1 MLKHRIIPIVLI
13 DGFSVLKTIN
23 FKTRR
28 GLGSPITVMRTYE
41 TRNVDEMVILDIDA
55 SKQSRSMD
63 KWLVQE
69 ISQDCFMP
77 LTIGGGIKTCYQIE
91 ELLEAGADKVSINTS
106 SITDT
111 AFIKEAVKVFGAQ
124 CIVISID
131 VDAAAKLYN
140 PNLSSEVT
148 VPDHIAMMHDCDVGE
163 FLICDV
169 AKEGTMEGP
178 NLSLATELTAKI
190 EKPVIYAGGVS
201 KPADCVDLIQNA
213 NINAVG
219 VSSIFHFTDYTPQ
232 DCRNALV
239 AAGIPARAM

>member
-55 SKQSRSMD
+55 SKQGRSID
-63 KWLVQE
+63 KWLIKE

-77 LTIGGGIKTCYQIE
+77 LTIGGGIRTCFEIE
-91 ELLEAGADKVSINTS
+91 ELLESGADKVAINSS
-106 SITDT
+106 SIHDT
-111 AFIKEAVKVFGAQ
+111 RFIKEAVNVFGSQ
-124 CIVISID
+124 CIVISVD
-131 VDAAAKLYN
+131 VDADAQIYN
-140 PNLSSEVT
+140 ENQPTDLT
-148 VPDHIAMMHDCDVGE
+148 VAQHIDAMHDCDVGE

-178 NLSLATELTAKI
+178 NLNLAQTLTKDI

-201 KPADCVDLIQNA
+201 KPTDCVDLIQNA

-219 VSSIFHFTDYTPQ
+219 VSSIFHFTDYTPK
-232 DCRNALV
+232 DCRQALLANGI
-239 AAGIPARAM
+239 AARGI

>member
-131 VDAAAKLYN
+131 VDADAKLYN
-140 PNLSSEVT
+140 PGLSSEISVQ
-148 VPDHIAMMHDCDVGE
+148 DHIAMMHDCDVGE

-178 NLSLATELTAKI
+178 NLSLATDLTSKI

-239 AAGIPARAM
+239 EAGIPARAM

>member
-28 GLGSPITVMRTYE
+28 GLGSPVTVMRTYE

-55 SKQSRSMD
+55 SKQGRSID
-63 KWLVQE
+63 KWLIKE

-77 LTIGGGIKTCYQIE
+77 LTIGGGIKTCFEIE
-91 ELLEAGADKVSINTS
+91 ELLESGADKVAINSSSIN
-106 SITDT
+106 DT
-111 AFIKEAVKVFGAQ
+111 NFIKEAVNVFGSQ
-124 CIVISID
+124 CIVISVD
-131 VDAAAKLYN
+131 VDADAQIYN
-140 PNLSSEVT
+140 LNQSTELT
-148 VPDHIAMMHDCDVGE
+148 VAQHIDQIHDCDVGE

-178 NLSLATELTAKI
+178 NLNLAQTLTNRI

-201 KPADCVDLIQNA
+201 KPSDCVELIQNA

-232 DCRNALV
+232 DCRKALLDN
-239 AAGIPARAM
+239 GIPARAI

>member
-55 SKQSRSMD
+55 SKQGRSID
-63 KWLVQE
+63 KWLIQE

-77 LTIGGGIKTCYQIE
+77 LTIGGGIKTCFQIE
-91 ELLEAGADKVSINTS
+91 QLLEAGADKVAINAAS
-106 SITDT
+106 LSDPG
-111 AFIKEAVKVFGAQ
+111 FIKEAVKTFGSQ
-124 CIVISID
+124 CIVISVD
-131 VDAAAKLYN
+131 VNEEGGIHTAGTAAKQGLQQ
-140 PNLSSEVT
+140 
-148 VPDHIAMMHDCDVGE
+148 HIKDMHDCDVGE

-169 AKEGTMEGP
+169 AREGTMKGP
-178 NLSLATELTAKI
+178 NLSLAQDLAAQI
-190 EKPVIYAGGVS
+190 DKPLIYAGGVS
-201 KPADCVDLIQNA
+201 QPEDCVDLVQKA
-213 NINAVG
+213 GVNAVG

-232 DCRNALV
+232 DCRTALIPNN
-239 AAGIPARAM
+239 IPARAK

>member
-124 CIVISID
+124 CIVISVD
-131 VDAAAKLYN
+131 VDADAKLYN
-140 PNLSSEVT
+140 PGLSSEISVQ
-148 VPDHIAMMHDCDVGE
+148 DHIAMMHDCDVGE

-178 NLSLATELTAKI
+178 NLSLATDLTSKI

-239 AAGIPARAM
+239 EAGIPARAM